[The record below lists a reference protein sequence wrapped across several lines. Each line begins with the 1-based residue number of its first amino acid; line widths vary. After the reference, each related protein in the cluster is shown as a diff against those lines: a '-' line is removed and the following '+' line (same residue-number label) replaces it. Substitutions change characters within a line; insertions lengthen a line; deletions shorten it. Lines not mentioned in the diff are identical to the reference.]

1 MKYTRIVFA
10 CFVFLIA
17 NLFPGNIF
25 SDNIEKAD
33 YYYQKYD
40 YKLALDIYEK
50 VYKKKPSVGLAE
62 KIANCYRFINN
73 SEEAEKAYKR
83 VLNYTGFDPINYK
96 YYADALKQNAKF
108 DEARTN
114 YLLYADKASGK
125 REEGTRL
132 ANSADVAKMW
142 GENPDKNVKIENVAY
157 LNSSNSEFSPIGY
170 LAGLVFTSD
179 RWFVKD
185 EKGSKNKE
193 VFGWTGNPYLKLYYI
208 PKLDGK
214 SQINFL
220 DPTLNEEFHNGPA
233 VFSTDAKEIFFTR
246 TETPKSSQ
254 DKKAPVITK
263 KLFHSVKSGTTWSK
277 PTPMPFNNST
287 YSVQHPALSTDGGI
301 LYFASDMPGGLGG
314 MDIYASKKN
323 ADGSWG
329 TPVNCGPN
337 INTNED
343 DVFPVVRKDGRF
355 YFASKGHVGMGGLDL
370 FTSEGSF
377 DKFSLAE
384 NLKAPIN
391 STKDDFGVYFND
403 EKSGFVSSNRA
414 GGKGMDDIYSF
425 EIRPASETPAEPEKR
440 DSLSAPIFAVEGIVV
455 DKATKQPL
463 PNTEIVLVNKNTSEQ
478 TSTFSDA
485 EGRFDFNLARET
497 QYVISGNRE
506 KYYSRK
512 EGTLSTVGL
521 KESTIFNVRFELER
535 SQDAY
540 IVRLD
545 NIYYDFNKWY
555 IRKESHR
562 NLNKVVA
569 FLNKISTSKIQLRSH
584 TDSRGVAVYNQWLSQ
599 KRAQSA
605 VNYLVSK
612 GVASSRLSAVGL
624 GETELLN
631 KCSDGIKC
639 SREQHQLNR
648 RTEFKIL
655 KVATTSTPATPS
667 VVTMLSKIK

>member
-425 EIRPASETPAEPEKR
+425 EIRPASETPTEPEKR